1 MEIVL
6 RGGGTPL
13 SSLGEYKFYWKG
25 QDESKGGGKGR
36 KKTVAEAGVGIML
49 NRTLVENVIDV
60 IGISERLMIMKLQIG
75 GRILNVFSAYAPQ
88 MGRTKD
94 IKEKFWNELLK
105 K

>member
-1 MEIVL
+1 M
-6 RGGGTPL
+6 
-13 SSLGEYKFYWKG
+13 
-25 QDESKGGGKGR
+25 
-36 KKTVAEAGVGIML
+36 
-49 NRTLVENVIDV
+49 IDV
-60 IGISERLMIMKLQIG
+60 IGISEKLMIMKLQI